1 LDINQ
6 IRGEQSQEVNEEV
19 LTWHVENFFVYYYLD
34 F

>member
-19 LTWHVENFFVYYYLD
+19 LTWQVEEFFVYL